1 MEISDAFTVLRKHFG
16 THSAAAIHLGITPE
30 HYRAIRNGRQHIKKS
45 TADLIILKAMTAAQE
60 APDPT
65 PDTVESVSQPTQAV
79 TV

>member
-45 TADLIILKAMTAAQE
+45 TADLIILKAMTAAQD
-60 APDPT
+60 APDST
-65 PDTVESVSQPTQAV
+65 PAPAESVSEPSQAV

>member
-45 TADLIILKAMTAAQE
+45 TADLIILKAMTAAQD
-60 APDPT
+60 APAPA
-65 PDTVESVSQPTQAV
+65 PANVESVSQPQQAV
-79 TV
+79 TG